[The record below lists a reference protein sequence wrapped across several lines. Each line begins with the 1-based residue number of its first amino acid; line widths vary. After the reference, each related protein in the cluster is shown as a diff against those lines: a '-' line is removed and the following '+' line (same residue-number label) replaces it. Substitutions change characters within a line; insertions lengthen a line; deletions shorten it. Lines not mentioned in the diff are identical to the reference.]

1 MYSNVPHKKDIIF
14 SPLEG
19 KTIFDG
25 VVVGNIRTANT
36 YPMIMKKKALWTH
49 GKCIFCQ
56 SKSLH
61 HIIHTSGL
69 TSWLNSTSKAVVKPN
84 KFPMWC
90 FIYITLVKYSQRIF
104 KVQFHISLGLPLPIL
119 IWEAFEPKIFELR
132 TFWGGKSKQFTSLWI
147 WVAVDVCG
155 RLHLTILA
163 TYIQISHFWGD
174 LASEKREIKAFKVMW
189 MLSTQHPPSSCD

>member
-1 MYSNVPHKKDIIF
+1 
-14 SPLEG
+14 
-19 KTIFDG
+19 
-25 VVVGNIRTANT
+25 
-36 YPMIMKKKALWTH
+36 MIMKKKELRTH
-49 GKCIFCQ
+49 GQSIFCQ

-61 HIIHTSGL
+61 HTSISQIHTSGL

-104 KVQFHISLGLPLPIL
+104 KVQFHIILGLPLQIL
-119 IWEAFEPKIFELR
+119 IWEAFEPEIFELR

-155 RLHLTILA
+155 RQHLTITA

-174 LASEKREIKAFKVMW
+174 KVASEKREIKALKVMW
-189 MLSTQHPPSSCD
+189 MWSTQHPPSSCD